1 MNHALQLFPWLQSSW
16 LQLESYINLKR
27 IPQAL
32 LIVGKQ
38 GVGKNHLVNY
48 FSQSLL
54 CSSRQNTG
62 APCGSCHSCILFNAQ
77 THPDYLFITPDKPGK
92 AIAIDTIRQLT
103 TKLALKPQFESY
115 RVVVINT
122 ADCLNTA
129 SANAFLK
136 YLEEPTERTSLILM
150 TDKPSKLPATIRSR
164 CQKLHVTVDNESLA
178 RSWLQQQGVS
188 ENIDLLFK
196 MSQGAPILAKQLA
209 NDSAI
214 SFRQESFTLWLKVV
228 NSEESF
234 ISIAEKWSKLD
245 KNSMELLM
253 FCLIS
258 WVIDIV
264 KLKSGSHTNEIVND
278 DLGTDLKQLADKLN
292 LKKLYE
298 YYDLLLLSQQRL
310 ATQLNKQLIFEETL
324 IHCSKLKSG

>member
-1 MNHALQLFPWLQSSW
+1 MTHALHLLPWLQSSW
-16 LQLESYINLKR
+16 LQLESYINQKR

-32 LIVGKQ
+32 LMVGKK
-38 GVGKNHLVNY
+38 GVGKKQLANY

-54 CSSRQNTG
+54 CTSRQNTG
-62 APCGSCHSCILFNAQ
+62 APCGSCHSCILFKAQ
-77 THPDYLFITPDKPGK
+77 THPDYIFITPDEPGK
-92 AIAIDTIRQLT
+92 AIGIDIIRQLT

-115 RVVVINT
+115 RVVLINT
-122 ADCLNTA
+122 ADCLNSA

-136 YLEEPTERTSLILM
+136 YLEEPTERTSLILI

-178 RSWLQQQGVS
+178 RSWLNQQGVT

-214 SFRQESFTLWLKVV
+214 NFRCESFKLWLKVI

-245 KNSMELLM
+245 KNAMELLL
-253 FCLIS
+253 FWLIS
-258 WVIDIV
+258 WTIDIV

-278 DLGTDLKQLADKLN
+278 DLGADLKQLSDKLD
-292 LKKLYE
+292 LKKLYQ

-324 IHCSKLKSG
+324 IHCSELNSG